1 METKIIRIKNF
12 VNEQDADKIA
22 HALQHVWG
30 IGQLDV
36 NLKRGE
42 ATISF
47 DKNMASYEDF
57 VQAIHESG
65 YAVEDGELQ

>member
-1 METKIIRIKNF
+1 METKIIKIKDI

-22 HALQHVWG
+22 HVLQHVWG

-36 NLKRGE
+36 NIKRGE

-65 YAVEDGELQ
+65 YAVEDGGLQ